1 MSVTPAPIPTRA
13 ALLAQL
19 LPLARQA
26 QTMTYQALAA
36 RLALAPP
43 LTIHRVVLA
52 LEALTLEDVAQA
64 RAPLAA
70 VVVSRHRG
78 GIPAPGFF
86 DQLQRLGCLAP
97 EQGGEESRASLHR
110 RLLREVQ
117 AQARSDAWQGVE

>member
-1 MSVTPAPIPTRA
+1 MPVTSAPIPTRA
-13 ALLAQL
+13 SLLAQL
-19 LPLARQA
+19 LPLARQG
-26 QTMTYQALAA
+26 QTITYQSLAA
-36 RLALAPP
+36 RLGLSPP

-52 LEALTLEDVAQA
+52 LEALTLEDLARD

-86 DQLQRLGCLAP
+86 DQLQRLGRLAP
-97 EQGGEESRASLHR
+97 EESAEESRASLHR

-117 AQARSDAWQGVE
+117 AQACGDAWEGCA